1 MKLCIVTHRVV
12 PGEGQG
18 RVNYAVVQHAL
29 AAGHRVTLLASEVAP
44 DLVQHPQVVWVALPV
59 AGIPTELLRNLVF
72 SWRSGRWLRRHGA
85 EFDVVK
91 LNGAITDFPATFPA
105 RLPATFPTAFPT
117 AFLTAFP
124 TAFPATVNAVHFVHH
139 DWLQFAKRSLEEPP
153 THPTSRLRGLYQ
165 WLYTL
170 LNAHWEKRAFQ
181 RATVLVAVSRQVE
194 QGLLRLGIPAA
205 KIRVVLNGVDVA
217 AFAPGFA
224 ERDRWGLPKTV
235 PIGLF
240 AGDIKTPRKNL
251 DTVLRALTQVSGLHL
266 AVAGDLRGSP
276 YPRLAKDLGVG
287 DRVHFLGYR
296 RDLKDLMK
304 AVDLFIFPSRYE
316 ACSLVLLEALATGLP
331 VVTAATTGGA
341 EIVTPDCG
349 VVLPDPNHVDQLAQT
364 LQTLLADP
372 ERRSQMGFAARRRA
386 EAHTWDKMAQ
396 QYLDLFDSLCP
407 PAVAKPGAAPEAAN
421 PEAANV

>member
-1 MKLCIVTHRVV
+1 MKLCIVTHRVLK
-12 PGEGQG
+12 GDGQG

-44 DLVQHPQVVWVALPV
+44 DLVQHPHVVWVALPV

-72 SWRSGRWLRRHGA
+72 SWRSGQWLRRHRA

-91 LNGAITDFPATFPA
+91 LNGAITDFPAM
-105 RLPATFPTAFPT
+105 
-117 AFLTAFP
+117 
-124 TAFPATVNAVHFVHH
+124 VNAVHFVHN
-139 DWLQFAKRSLEEPP
+139 DWLRSPANRTP
-153 THPTSRLRGLYQ
+153 GLRGLYQ
-165 WLYTL
+165 RIYTL

-194 QGLLRLGIPAA
+194 QGLLKLGVPAA

-217 AFAPGFA
+217 EFAPGVA
-224 ERDRWGLPKTV
+224 ERDRWGLSKNV
-235 PIGLF
+235 PLGLF

-251 DTVLRALTQVSGLHL
+251 DTVIRALTQVFGLHL

-276 YPRLAKDLGVG
+276 YPRLAQDLGVG

-349 VVLPDPNHVDQLAQT
+349 VVLPDPNDVDQLAQT
-364 LQTLLADP
+364 LHGLIADP
-372 ERRSQMGFAARRRA
+372 TRRSQMKLAARRRA
-386 EAHTWDKMAQ
+386 EAYTWDVMAQ

-407 PAVAKPGAAPEAAN
+407 PAAAQLAAAHPKPANHEADCYHSYLLSRQ
-421 PEAANV
+421 

>member
-12 PGEGQG
+12 SGDGQG

-44 DLVQHPQVVWVALPV
+44 DLVQHPQVEWVALPV
-59 AGIPTELLRNLVF
+59 ASIPTELLRNWVF
-72 SWRSGRWLRRHGA
+72 SWRSGQWLRRHRA

-91 LNGAITDFPATFPA
+91 LNGAITDFPAA
-105 RLPATFPTAFPT
+105 
-117 AFLTAFP
+117 
-124 TAFPATVNAVHFVHH
+124 VNAVHFVHQ
-139 DWLQFAKRSLEEPP
+139 DWLRFAKQSRRESS
-153 THPTSRLRGLYQ
+153 TRHPLGLRGLYQ
-165 WLYTL
+165 WIYTL

-181 RATVLVAVSRQVE
+181 QATVLVAVSKQVE
-194 QGLLRLGIPAA
+194 RGLLKLGIPAV
-205 KIRVVLNGVDVA
+205 KIRVVLNGVDVV
-217 AFAPGFA
+217 AFAPGVA

-251 DTVLRALTQVSGLHL
+251 DTVIRALTQVAGLHL
-266 AVAGDLRGSP
+266 AVAGGLRGSP
-276 YPRLAKDLGVG
+276 YPRLAHDLGVG

-316 ACSLVLLEALATGLP
+316 ACSLVLLEALASGLP

-341 EIVTPDCG
+341 ELVTPDCG
-349 VVLPDPNHVDQLAQT
+349 VVLPDPNDADRLAQV
-364 LQTLLADP
+364 LQTLIADP
-372 ERRSQMGFAARRRA
+372 ERRSQMAVAARRRA
-386 EAHTWDKMAQ
+386 EAHTWDMMAQ
-396 QYLDLFDSLCP
+396 QYLDLFEALCP
-407 PAVAKPGAAPEAAN
+407 PAVAKPETAN
-421 PEAANV
+421 PEAANHEDDRCHSHLSSR